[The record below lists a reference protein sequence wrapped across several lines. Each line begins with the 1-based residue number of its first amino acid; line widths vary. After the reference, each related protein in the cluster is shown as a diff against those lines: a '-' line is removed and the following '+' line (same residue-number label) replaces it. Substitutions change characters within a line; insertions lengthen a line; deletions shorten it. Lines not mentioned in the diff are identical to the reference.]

1 MPWPAVCVDDG
12 TAFEA
17 EPDVAVHNLDGV
29 FNPGRIALV
38 DVSPNPNSV
47 GGKVLSNLVGGGFTG
62 VVYPVN
68 PAHEAVLG
76 VPCYPDLA
84 HLPRVPDL
92 AIICSAAAQVPR
104 QVAACGEAGIRALI
118 IVSAGFRETGE
129 TGRALEREIAAQ
141 RARFEGMRI
150 LGPNCLGVIVP
161 RLNLNASFAPAL
173 PKHGDIA
180 FISQSGA
187 LCASVLDWALEA
199 GIGFSHFV
207 SIGNAVDVDFGDLI
221 DYFGEDPQTR
231 SIILYIE
238 SIAQARSFMTA
249 ARAFARQKPI
259 IAFKAGRFPASAR
272 AAASHTG
279 AMASEDAVYGAAFQR
294 TGIARVADLGD
305 VFDCAELIG
314 RGKLPGGP
322 RLGIV
327 SNAGGP
333 GVIATDAL
341 VAQQGTLAALAPETM
356 ARLDEALP
364 PPWSHGNPVDVL
376 GDANAKRIEKAAQ
389 AVLDDPG
396 VDALLAI
403 VTPQAMTNPAA
414 TARALGRLAQQS
426 PKPLLAAWLGGRAM
440 HQALPILAEHGIAA
454 YSTPE
459 QAVRAFGT
467 LVAYARNLETLYETP
482 RDVAIQLPYDRAGA
496 KRKFVAEHLGRDDVL
511 KEETAKELLAS
522 YGIPVTTPIPAATAA
537 EAVAIAG
544 GIGYPVVLKVRS
556 PDLTHKTD
564 VGGVALDL
572 ANAEAVAAAY
582 DAMLRTARE
591 RRPDAR
597 LEGVTVQ
604 RMVSAD
610 DGLELILGIKKD
622 PVFGTVMMAGMGGI
636 GAELLGDRS
645 LGFPPLNE
653 RLAKRMLEELRMWPL
668 FTGYRGR
675 TPVNVQA
682 LVEVLIR
689 LSYLAA
695 DYPEITELDINPL
708 LCTPA
713 GVVALDARAAVDRAL
728 VGAEVE
734 PYAHLVLRP
743 YPEKLVSRVTLK
755 DGTAA
760 TLRPIRPEDES
771 LWLAMLRS
779 CSKETIYSRF
789 RYLFD
794 WSTHAVATRFCYIDY
809 GREIAIVAEIGE
821 GAQRRLIGVG
831 RLIADPSHE
840 EGEYAV
846 LVVDAFQHK
855 DLGGILT
862 DYCIEIA
869 RGWKLKR
876 VVAQTTTDNRAM
888 IAVFEKRGFTI
899 VQGDD
904 SAVDV
909 TRELTTASPEAHS

>member
-1 MPWPAVCVDDG
+1 MG
-12 TAFEA
+12 IQ
-17 EPDVAVHNLDGV
+17 NLDCV
-29 FNPGRIALV
+29 FNPGRIALI

-47 GGKVLSNLVGGGFTG
+47 GGKVLGNLVGGGFNG

-68 PAHEAVLG
+68 AAHEAVLG

-84 HLPRVPDL
+84 HVPRTPDL
-92 AIICSAAAQVPR
+92 AIICSSADQVPR
-104 QVAACGEAGIRALI
+104 QVVACGEAGIRGLI
-118 IVSAGFRETGE
+118 IVSAGFKETGDA
-129 TGRALEREIAAQ
+129 GMRLEQQIREA
-141 RARFEGMRI
+141 RARFDGMRI

-161 RLNLNASFAPAL
+161 RINLNASFAPAL
-173 PKHGDIA
+173 PKNGDIA

-187 LCASVLDWALEA
+187 LCASVLDWALEG

-207 SIGNAVDVDFGDLI
+207 SIGNALDVDFGDLI
-221 DYFGEDPQTR
+221 DYFGEDPHTR

-238 SIAQARSFMTA
+238 SIADARGFMTA

-279 AMASEDAVYGAAFQR
+279 AMASEDAVYDAAFQR
-294 TGIARVADLGD
+294 AGIARVGDLGD

-314 RGKLPGGP
+314 RGRLPAGA

-327 SNAGGP
+327 TNAGGP

-341 VAQQGTLAALAPETM
+341 VAQQGTLAQLSPETM
-356 ARLDEALP
+356 ARLEADLP

-376 GDANAKRIEKAAQ
+376 GDANPKRIEKAVQ

-396 VDALLAI
+396 VDAALAI
-403 VTPQAMTNPAA
+403 ITPQAMTNPAG
-414 TARALGRLAQQS
+414 TARALGRLTQKS
-426 PKPLLAAWLGGRAM
+426 RKPLLAAWLGGRLM
-440 HQALPILAEHGIAA
+440 RGSLPILAENGIAA
-454 YSTPE
+454 YATPE
-459 QAVRAFGT
+459 RAVRAFGT
-467 LVAYARNLETLYETP
+467 LVSYARNLETLYETP
-482 RDVAIQLPYDRAGA
+482 KDVAIQLPYDRADA
-496 KRKFVAEHLGRDDVL
+496 KRRFVAARLGADDVL
-511 KEETAKELLAS
+511 REDVAKELLAS
-522 YGIPVTTPIPAATAA
+522 YGIPVTVPVVAATAA
-537 EAVAIAG
+537 DAVAIADR
-544 GIGYPVVLKVRS
+544 IGYPVVLKVRS
-556 PDLTHKTD
+556 RDLTHKTD

-572 ANAEAVAAAY
+572 ANAGMVAAAY
-582 DAMLRTARE
+582 DAILRTAGE

-604 RMVSAD
+604 RMIRANDS
-610 DGLELILGIKKD
+610 LELILGIKKD
-622 PVFGTVMMAGMGGI
+622 PVFGTVILAGMGGV

-653 RLAKRMLEELRMWPL
+653 RLAMRMLEELRMWPL

-675 TPVNVQA
+675 KPIDVEA

-708 LCTPA
+708 LCTPTEA
-713 GVVALDARAAVDRAL
+713 VALDARAVVDRSL
-728 VGAEVE
+728 VGAQVE

-743 YPEKLVSRVTLK
+743 YPERYVSRIALK
-755 DGTAA
+755 DGTAV

-771 LWLAMLRS
+771 LWLAMLHS

-789 RYLFD
+789 RYMFD
-794 WSTHAVATRFCYIDY
+794 WSTHAVATRYCYIDY
-809 GREIAIVAEIGE
+809 AREIAIVAEIGE
-821 GAQRRLIGVG
+821 GAERRLIGVG
-831 RLIADPSHE
+831 RLVADPSHE
-840 EGEYAV
+840 DGEYAV
-846 LVVDAFQHK
+846 LVVDAFQHRE
-855 DLGGILT
+855 LGGILT
-862 DYCIEIA
+862 DYCLEIA
-869 RGWKLKR
+869 RSWKLKR

-888 IAVFEKRGFTI
+888 IAVFAKRAFTI
-899 VQGDD
+899 VQGED

-909 TRELTTASPEAHS
+909 TRVL

>member
-1 MPWPAVCVDDG
+1 MG
-12 TAFEA
+12 I
-17 EPDVAVHNLDGV
+17 HGLDRI

-47 GGKVLSNLVGGGFTG
+47 GGKVLGNLVGGGFTG

-68 PAHEAVLG
+68 PGHEAVLG

-84 HLPRVPDL
+84 HLPHPPDL
-92 AIICSAAAQVPR
+92 AIICSAAEAVPR

-118 IVSAGFRETGE
+118 VVSAGFKEAGE
-129 TGRALEREIAAQ
+129 AGRALEREIGAA
-141 RARFEGMRI
+141 RARFDGMRI
-150 LGPNCLGVIVP
+150 LGPNCLGVLVP

-173 PKHGDIA
+173 PRNGDIA

-187 LCASVLDWALEA
+187 LCASVLDWALES

-207 SIGNAVDVDFGDLI
+207 SIGNALDVDFGDLI
-221 DYFGEDPQTR
+221 DYFGEDPHTR

-259 IAFKAGRFPASAR
+259 IAFKAGRFPASAE

-279 AMASEDAVYGAAFQR
+279 AMASEDAVYDAAFQR
-294 TGIARVADLGD
+294 TGIARVGDLAD
-305 VFDCAELIG
+305 VFDCVQLIG
-314 RGKLPGGP
+314 RGRLPGGP
-322 RLGIV
+322 RLAIV
-327 SNAGGP
+327 TNAGGP

-341 VAQQGTLAALAPETM
+341 VAQQGTLARLAPETM
-356 ARLDEALP
+356 ARLDADLP

-376 GDANAKRIEKAAQ
+376 GDANPKRVEKAVQ
-389 AVLDDPG
+389 AVLEDPG
-396 VDALLAI
+396 VDAVLSI
-403 VTPQAMTNPAA
+403 TTPQAMTNPVG
-414 TARALGRLAQQS
+414 TARALARLAKQTA
-426 PKPLLAAWLGGRAM
+426 KPLLAAWLGGRAM
-440 HQALPILAEHGIAA
+440 HEALPALAEGGIAA
-454 YSTPE
+454 YPTPE

-482 RDVAIQLPYDRAGA
+482 QDVAIQLPYDREAAKRRFVGA
-496 KRKFVAEHLGRDDVL
+496 KFGTDSVLGEDV
-511 KEETAKELLAS
+511 AKELIAS
-522 YGIPVTTPIPAATAA
+522 YGIPVTAPVPAGSAA
-537 EAVAIAG
+537 EAARVAAR
-544 GIGYPVVLKVRS
+544 IGYPVVLKVRS

-572 ANAEAVAAAY
+572 ENGAMVAAAY
-582 DAMLRTARE
+582 ENIVRRARE

-604 RMVSAD
+604 KMIRAAD
-610 DGLELILGIKKD
+610 AIELILGIKTD
-622 PVFGTVMMAGMGGI
+622 PVFGTVMMAGMGGV

-653 RLAKRMLEELRMWPL
+653 RLAKRMLEQLRMWPL

-675 TPVNVQA
+675 KPVRVDA

-708 LCTPA
+708 LCTPEE
-713 GVVALDARAAVDRAL
+713 VVALDARAVLDRGL
-728 VGAEVE
+728 VGAETE

-743 YPEKLVSRVTLK
+743 YPEKLVRHIRLK
-755 DGTAA
+755 DGTPV
-760 TLRPIRPEDES
+760 TLRPIRPEDEA

-794 WSTHAVATRFCYIDY
+794 WSTHAVATRYCYIDY
-809 GREIAIVAEIGE
+809 AREIAIVAEIGE
-821 GAQRRLIGVG
+821 GAERRLIGVG

-862 DYCIEIA
+862 DTCVEIA
-869 RGWKLKR
+869 RGWKLKQ

-888 IAVFEKRGFTI
+888 IAVFQRRGFAV
-899 VQGDD
+899 VQGED

-909 TRELTTASPEAHS
+909 SLPLR